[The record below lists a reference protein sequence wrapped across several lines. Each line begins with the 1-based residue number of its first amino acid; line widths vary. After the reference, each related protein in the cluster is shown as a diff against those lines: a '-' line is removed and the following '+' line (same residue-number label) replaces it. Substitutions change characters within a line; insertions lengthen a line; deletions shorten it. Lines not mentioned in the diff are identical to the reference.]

1 MHLNPCQHDGSAT
14 LPVTFQGG
22 TLVPDMILQHVDSL
36 LVERI
41 KSLAKE
47 RQCTINDVMLDA
59 LRSGLGVSASQELSE
74 TLRDPQTLTILGGH
88 WEAEERGIFEE
99 ALHALAQTPATQLA
113 PENTRV
119 EEPEEGAG

>member
-1 MHLNPCQHDGSAT
+1 M
-14 LPVTFQGG
+14 
-22 TLVPDMILQHVDSL
+22 PDMILQHVDSL

-41 KSLAKE
+41 RSLARE

-59 LRSGLGVSASQELSE
+59 LRVGVGVSASQEFSE
-74 TLRDPQTLTILGGH
+74 TLRDPQALMVLGGH
-88 WEAEERGIFEE
+88 WEAEERGVFEE
-99 ALHALAQTPATQLA
+99 ALHALVQTPATQLA